1 MASNVQ
7 GKKDIALWVLDHVPD
22 GGTVLDVGACDGV
35 WAKFLLSLDPDIIID
50 GVEAYEL
57 NVIMHSLHR
66 FYRNVY
72 AMDIDD
78 YRYAHYDII
87 IFGDVIEHMTV
98 EKAQRVLTYAWDRC
112 DDMIVAVPYMYP
124 QDAIYGNPWEVHKQ
138 PDLTPEIFDER
149 YPGFEPLWQT
159 DFYCYYHKAGGASK

>member
-7 GKKDIALWVLDHVPD
+7 GKKDIALWILDHVPD

-72 AMDIDD
+72 TMDIDD
-78 YRYAHYDII
+78 YRYAHYDMI

-98 EKAQRVLTYAWDRC
+98 EKAQRVLKYAWDRC
-112 DDMIVAVPYMYP
+112 DDMIIGVPYMYP
-124 QDAIYGNPWEVHKQ
+124 QDELYGNPYEVHKQ

-149 YPGFEPLWQT
+149 YPGFELIKGSY
-159 DFYCYYHKAGGASK
+159 FYGYYHKRR